1 MSDQVPTR
9 QRPGPAAVRA
19 LGLWSALLLVS
30 GHAAGADVTTD
41 HDAPEALTLARALLV
56 DEGLRQLCIHPA
68 SPTPDAASRAA
79 SGWRD
84 RNASRVREA
93 ADRLARA
100 YPFSPADDDA
110 DRAQAARR
118 GRSPDHRRIRPPA
131 CRPVS
136 RRTWRRPA
144 LRGVYRAGRARG
156 IRCDAHRRTGLSART
171 LCVLA
176 HDQHRRLQRLFVVEA
191 RIDLALVGTLE
202 VDLGQ

>member
-100 YPFSPADDDA
+100 YPFSPANDGA
-110 DRAQAARR
+110 DRAQAAR
-118 GRSPDHRRIRPPA
+118 A
-131 CRPVS
+131 
-136 RRTWRRPA
+136 A
-144 LRGVYRAGRARG
+144 
-156 IRCDAHRRTGLSART
+156 
-171 LCVLA
+171 
-176 HDQHRRLQRLFVVEA
+176 VEA
-191 RIDLALVGTLE
+191 RITDAFVRLRADQFPEGRGDDLRCAAFIEQVERGAFDAMPTAAP
-202 VDLGQ
+202 D